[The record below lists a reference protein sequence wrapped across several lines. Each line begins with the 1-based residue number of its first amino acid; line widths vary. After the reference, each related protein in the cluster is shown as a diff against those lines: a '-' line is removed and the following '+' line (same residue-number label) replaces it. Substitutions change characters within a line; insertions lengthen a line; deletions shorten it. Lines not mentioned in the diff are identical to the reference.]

1 MQYIIKKLFVIFFV
15 FIYQVVNPLAA
26 KGGVKANNETTN
38 GWISKV
44 IWGHRAGRRGAR
56 WDYFWYSTQCKL

>member
-26 KGGVKANNETTN
+26 KGG
-38 GWISKV
+38 GSK
-44 IWGHRAGRRGAR
+44 WPPR
-56 WDYFWYSTQCKL
+56 D